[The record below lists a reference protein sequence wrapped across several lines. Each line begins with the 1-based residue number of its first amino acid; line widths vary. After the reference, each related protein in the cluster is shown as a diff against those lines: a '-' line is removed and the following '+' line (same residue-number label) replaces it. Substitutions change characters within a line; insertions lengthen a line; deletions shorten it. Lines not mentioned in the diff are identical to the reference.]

1 MYQLM
6 QLAERFSRTASAE
19 TGHRYTWSSGMGRR
33 ERLDGS
39 CTTPAPVLDA
49 RPNKAPV
56 IAATEVGDLNA
67 SAVPENRRVM
77 LPACMR
83 SNRSTPVKI
92 GYSRLDRIGRAAG
105 HAGAGSQNSPHVCK

>member
-83 SNRSTPVKI
+83 NNRYTVMICFS
-92 GYSRLDRIGRAAG
+92 SLDRLGRPLGMQVQG
-105 HAGAGSQNSPHVCK
+105 HRKSQSKVCK